1 MSTALLLALLFPS
14 TIPSSPALLAQANCT
29 PLQVVGGSGTSVTK
43 TVTPGGAGPFF
54 RDNWNT
60 DFAVPADATFRR
72 YVARVQSTSGNTTY
86 QAGLNLK
93 YSNGTVDQ
101 SFSGSLY
108 LPSNL
113 SKELTGLPRRDS
125 QPFQV
130 NVNLGGIDAWAPAT
144 SSQYWAVTKSVLW
157 LEGDSSDNW
166 GMYSLR
172 NLWPSTV

>member
-1 MSTALLLALLFPS
+1 MSTALLLALLL
-14 TIPSSPALLAQANCT
+14 PSSLASPAPLLAQANCR
-29 PLQVVGGSGTSVTK
+29 PLSVVGGSGTSVTK

-72 YVARVQSTSGNTTY
+72 YVAKIQSTSANVTY

-101 SFSGSLY
+101 SFNGSVY

-113 SKELTGLPRRDS
+113 SKELTGLPRRNS
-125 QPFQV
+125 QPYQV
-130 NVNLGGIDAWAPAT
+130 NVNLGGVDAVG
-144 SSQYWAVTKSVLW
+144 SSYILTVL
-157 LEGDSSDNW
+157 GC
-166 GMYSLR
+166 Y
-172 NLWPSTV
+172 